1 MFEDG
6 GKKQGGDALATAQ
19 SLLIHV
25 GIVFDALTGQSAQAI
40 LRKDRPGIGCRQRRG
55 ALTILG
61 VHDLRASLH
70 RTHQQER
77 YQLR

>member
-6 GKKQGGDALATAQ
+6 GKKQGGDALAAAQ

-25 GIVFDALTGQSAQAI
+25 GIVYDALTGQAAQAI
-40 LRKDRPGIGCRQRRG
+40 LRKDRPSIGCRQRRR
-55 ALTILG
+55 ALAILG

-70 RTHQQER
+70 RTQRER
-77 YQLR
+77 YQLT